1 MIALLLALQVDFAK
15 WDIARERVGHKVTAD
30 VVMARPAAED
40 LKVVVIYF
48 DRDLELKR
56 SKLVAV
62 PKGQEAFKVDVEQLP
77 NFSRYEVY
85 VQAGARTQVFH
96 SGDLAKPPVARK
108 ADPAKGTVVEC
119 KDRGDGRL
127 DLVVSNAG
135 GSDAAEPTALVA
147 FRDAAGKDLH
157 RARVRLSDV
166 LKAAVEESYEVA
178 VPGAGA
184 YVNVAAALAWRTAE
198 GPSQKEPKTVAEVAV
213 RRFRT
218 ARFSD
223 GSVRLDGEIRNGL
236 DAAVEKVVATFKLG
250 TSTVPVAVAGT
261 LKAGETR
268 PFELW
273 IPEGPA
279 FDAVGYDLSFSDA
292 KAVVDAPAA
301 AAATATR
308 TGSKDLSPSGPAL
321 PAPQAE
327 KAPAQDDKPGTLKA
341 ALKGLM
347 VVEGVTTPKSGKYTG
362 DVYFLR
368 VAFTDAAGKPAKPAG
383 TFQIA
388 VLEAGKDPWKVQRI
402 VTAASWKVDAAKLN
416 AQTADPAVMAWDKKT
431 DEIWLG
437 LVRTDGVR
445 FAAQLEVSLTVKEA
459 GSWVWKGVVDPYE
472 AASRGADKPAK

>member
-30 VVMARPAAED
+30 VAMARPAVED

-62 PKGQEAFKVDVEQLP
+62 PKGQTAFKVEVEQLP

-96 SGDLAKPPVARK
+96 GVDLLKPPVAKK
-108 ADPAKGTVVEC
+108 ADPAKGAVVEC
-119 KDRGDGRL
+119 RDRGDGRL
-127 DLVVSNAG
+127 DLVVSNVG
-135 GSDAAEPTALVA
+135 GSDAPEPTALVA

-157 RARVRLSDV
+157 RARVRLGDV
-166 LKAAVEESYEVA
+166 LKAAVEETYDVA

-184 YVNVAAALAWRTAE
+184 YVNVAAALAWRTTE

-223 GSVRLDGEIRNGL
+223 GAVRLDGEIRNGL
-236 DAAVEKVVATFKLG
+236 EAPVEKVVATFKLG
-250 TSTVPVAVAGT
+250 ASTAPVAVAGT
-261 LKAGETR
+261 LKPGETR
-268 PFELW
+268 AFELW
-273 IPEGPA
+273 IPDAPA
-279 FDAVGYDLSFSDA
+279 FDAAGYDLSYADA
-292 KAVVDAPAA
+292 KAVVEAPAA
-301 AAATATR
+301 AAATAAR
-308 TGSKDLSPSGPAL
+308 TGSKELAPAGPAL

-327 KAPAQDDKPGTLKA
+327 KAPAQDEKPGTLKA
-341 ALKGLM
+341 ALRGLM
-347 VVEGVTTPKSGKYTG
+347 LVEGITTPKSGKYTG

-402 VTAASWKVDAAKLN
+402 VTAATWKVDAAKLTP
-416 AQTADPAVMAWDKKT
+416 QTADPAVMAWDKKT

-437 LVRTDGVR
+437 LVRTEGGR
-445 FAAQLEVSLTVKEA
+445 FGAQLEITLTVKEA
-459 GSWVWKGVVDPYE
+459 GAWTWKGVVDPYE
-472 AASRGADKPAK
+472 AAARGPDKPAK